1 MVWSLRDVFPTVFF
15 FVLNKFS
22 SQRFLAL
29 RSNGISFHTCEGKGG
44 LGFGGFTRPLSG
56 SFFFLFSFLSLEYVR
71 QWRQI
76 GVLINVIL

>member
-29 RSNGISFHTCEGKGG
+29 RSNGILEFHFILVRVKGD
-44 LGFGGFTRPLSG
+44 LGSVASLDPFPDLFF
-56 SFFFLFSFLSLEYVR
+56 FFFLFFLWSMLDNGARLGSL
-71 QWRQI
+71 
-76 GVLINVIL
+76 